1 MKMVIKMKPI
11 ARYID
16 HTLLKPES
24 TKDDIIKLCEEAK
37 KYEFKA
43 VCVNPYWVSL
53 VNEQLKNTN
62 VEVATVIGFPF
73 GATSTLTKVV
83 EARNAIK
90 CGASELDMVMN
101 IGALKSSNDEVVQDD
116 IEQVVN
122 EVNNQAIV
130 KVIIE
135 TALLTDGEKIK
146 ACQLSKRAGAQF
158 VKTST
163 GFSGGGATVRDITL
177 MKEAVKNKLEVKAS
191 GGIRDLKKAKA
202 MIAAGATRIGASSSV
217 EIVTG

>member
-1 MKMVIKMKPI
+1 MKPI

>member
-1 MKMVIKMKPI
+1 VIKMKPI